1 MKSFAPVTGAIFDLD
16 GTLLDSM
23 SMWWNLGENCLRALG
38 KTPRPNLREALK
50 PFTLIEAAV
59 YFQEEY
65 NVTADVS
72 EILHLVHQI
81 LKDGYAYKI
90 QPKSGALAFL
100 CRLRTAGVKLAVA
113 TATERPLV
121 DAALSRCG
129 ILDYLDFSITCT
141 EAGADKTSPNIY
153 QMARTALGT
162 PLSSTWVFEDAL
174 YAIRTAKAAGFPVAA
189 LYEPVLEKD
198 WDDACRL
205 ADCCLRSFEET
216 RNPFF
221 ECEPIRRSKTI

>member
-1 MKSFAPVTGAIFDLD
+1 MKSIAPLTGAIFDLD

-38 KTPRPNLREALK
+38 KAPRPNLREALK
-50 PFTLIEAAV
+50 PLTLIEAAV

-81 LKDGYAYKI
+81 LKDGYAYEI
-90 QPKSGALAFL
+90 QPKPGALAFL
-100 CRLRTAGVKLAVA
+100 RRLRVAGVKLAVA

-129 ILDYLDFSITCT
+129 ILKYLDFSITCT
-141 EAGADKTSPNIY
+141 EAGADKTSPKIY
-153 QMARTALGT
+153 QVARNALGT

-189 LYEPVLEKD
+189 IYEPVLERD

-205 ADCCLRSFEET
+205 ADRCLHSFEEASVS
-216 RNPFF
+216 F
-221 ECEPIRRSKTI
+221 SKSDSLR

>member
-1 MKSFAPVTGAIFDLD
+1 MNSIVPVTGAIFDLD

-38 KTPRPNLREALK
+38 KTPRPNLRESLK
-50 PFTLIEAAV
+50 PLTLAEAAV
-59 YFQEEY
+59 YFQDEY
-65 NVTADVS
+65 KVTAKVS
-72 EILHLVHQI
+72 DILHLAHQI
-81 LKDGYAYKI
+81 LKNGYAYETQLK
-90 QPKSGALAFL
+90 PGALAFL
-100 CRLRTAGVKLAVA
+100 CRLRAAGVKLAVA

-141 EAGADKTSPNIY
+141 EAGADKTSPKIY
-153 QMARTALGT
+153 QMAQNALGT
-162 PLSSTWVFEDAL
+162 PLSSTWVYEDAL

-189 LYEPVLEKD
+189 LYEPVLDKD

-205 ADCCLRSFEET
+205 ADYCLRSFEEVSSL
-216 RNPFF
+216 FF
-221 ECEPIRRSKTI
+221 ECGPIHQSKMP